1 MQDETNQPCLCR
13 TKVILK
19 EILHDPV
26 MAQKYIEAINA
37 QIELEI
43 ELVRR
48 ENEKV
53 TTKSTS

>member
-1 MQDETNQPCLCR
+1 M
-13 TKVILK
+13 K